1 LSISVL
7 AYEASKKLLQG
18 DGNTLGHKVPPLDD
32 LEYKPSRLGVQAKQ
46 LEAQTTILEMPWAI
60 KHNL

>member
-1 LSISVL
+1 
-7 AYEASKKLLQG
+7 
-18 DGNTLGHKVPPLDD
+18 